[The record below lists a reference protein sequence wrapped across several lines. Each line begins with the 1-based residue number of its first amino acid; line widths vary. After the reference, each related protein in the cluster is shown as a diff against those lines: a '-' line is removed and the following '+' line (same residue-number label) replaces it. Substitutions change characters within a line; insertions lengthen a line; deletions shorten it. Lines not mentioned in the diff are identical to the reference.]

1 MNPLPRSGTPVFR
14 FTRFL
19 VAVVAALLI
28 VPLAVHAQSVPN
40 APTGLTAT
48 PGDGQVTLSW
58 DDPGDTT
65 ITGYQASSDDGTS
78 YSAISGSDANTIS
91 HTVDYLTNGTEY
103 SFKVRAVNEAGTGA
117 ASAAVSE
124 TPLIAAP
131 KNLGVTVGDG
141 QVTLGWDDP
150 DNSSISRYQVSSNGG
165 TSYSTISGSD
175 ADTVQYIKTGLTNGT
190 SYTFAVRAVNGAA
203 AFVWATPTAT
213 SEAVPAA
220 PSNLQASAGDGQVT
234 LSWADPDD
242 TTITGY
248 QVSSDDGTSYSA
260 ISGSD
265 ANTISHT
272 VDDLTNGTEY
282 SFKVRAV
289 NVSGT
294 GAPATVTATPLFAAP
309 RNLGVTVGDEQVELR
324 WADPDNDSIDS
335 YEVSSDGGTSY
346 SEISGS
352 DEDTTSHTVTGLTNG
367 TSYSFAVRAVNGAAA
382 TVSATPTA
390 TSETVPAAPSILQ
403 ASPGG
408 GQVTLSWTNPN
419 NNSIS
424 FYQVSSD
431 GGTNYDPIEE
441 SDAATTSHTVVGLTG
456 GAEHSF
462 AVRAVNEK
470 GTGAAATE
478 TETPLFAAPTNLG
491 AAVGDGQVTLGWDD
505 PDNDNISGYEVSSND
520 GANYST
526 ISGSDEDTTSHTV
539 TGLTN
544 ATSYSFAVRAVKAS
558 VTGVAATVSA
568 TPTVPSVAVPAAPT
582 DLTAEAGDTQATLS
596 WVDPGNTT
604 ITGYQVSSNGGTSY
618 GEISG
623 SDANTISHTV
633 TGLTNG
639 TEYSFAVRA
648 VNEAGTGAPATV
660 TATPLFAAPKKL
672 GSAAG
677 DGQVTLRWDDPGD
690 TTITG
695 YEVSS
700 EAGLWG
706 YSVISGSGAS
716 TTSHTV
722 TGLTNGTHYTFA
734 VRAVN
739 GAAAFVWA
747 TPTVTSVAVP
757 AAPTTLEATAGGG
770 QVTLSW
776 PHPGDTTITGYQYSQ
791 DGGTRFRVAYRS
803 DEDTT
808 SHVARLLT
816 GGTEYSFLVR
826 AVNEAG
832 TGAWSDPAVSA
843 TPKFKAPKNLG
854 ATVGDGQVTLSWDD
868 PVPSND
874 NISFYQ
880 VSSNGGTSYSAISN
894 SDANTISH
902 TVTGLTNGTEY
913 SFKVRAVNASVSVI
927 GVEATVSAT
936 PTVPSVAVPAAP
948 SNLRVTN
955 GDGQATLYWNNPPS
969 NSNISS
975 YELSSDGGTTY
986 SAISGSGASTTSHTV
1001 TGLTNWTS
1009 YYFALRAVNEAGTGA
1024 PATLPPRYPGD
1035 AHPGYAHPGY
1045 APTAQPGSFT
1055 ANPLHE
1061 RVELSWTAP
1070 DDIEETPINGYK
1082 LRKKRRDK
1090 SEWGSEYT
1098 FVFSYTTEY
1107 DLDNEKTYD
1116 YKLRTFNDFGFGPY
1130 ITLSTKPVPKKPEQP
1145 TGLTVVAGDGEV
1157 ALTWDAPDDRHE
1169 NIDYYRLSRY
1179 VGDPNPRSISGD
1191 VVEKL
1196 RWHEKTIYYTQQ
1208 YLTNGKEYEISLLAE
1223 NSAGDSDPSVRAAA
1237 VTPLFKAPSNLQ
1249 ASPGYGEVALSW
1261 TNAVM
1266 TWESLR
1272 NSTFSGFDVS
1282 SDGGTSYS
1290 TIEGSD
1296 EKSFYGWNDSIAT
1309 TNSHTVENL
1318 TGGTEYSFAVR
1329 AVNGKSTGLVITTP
1343 RFAAPTNL
1351 GFTVGDG
1358 QVTLDWDN
1366 PSNSNISRYQ
1376 VSIDGGAFD
1385 DIENSD
1391 AGTTSHTVTGLTNGT
1406 EYSFAVRAVNDSLT
1420 GAAATVSATPTV
1432 TNEAVPDAP
1441 TELTATAGDG
1451 QVALSWVGP
1460 SNSSIDSY
1468 EVSSDGGTTYSEI
1481 SDSDEDTTSHT
1492 VTDLTNG
1499 TEYSFGV
1506 RAVNEAGTGA
1516 PATATA
1522 TPLFAAPTDLQASPG
1537 GGQVTLSWT
1546 DPGNDDISRYEVS
1559 SDGGEFEDIDGSN
1572 ASTTSHT
1579 VESLTGGT
1587 EYSFAV
1593 RARYGV
1599 ASALVTAT
1607 PLFAAPTGL
1616 TATAGDAQVTL
1627 SWDDPG
1633 NSSIS
1638 GYKVSIDGGA
1648 FEDIVHSDGGADTV
1662 QYIKTGLTNGTSYSF
1677 AVRAVN
1683 DSLTGAASA
1692 AVSATPRFA
1701 APTNLGVTVGDGQ
1714 VTLGWDDP
1722 SNSSISGYEL
1732 SIDIGEFDDI
1742 ENSGAT
1748 TTSHTVTGLTNGTS
1762 YTFGVRAVN
1771 GAAAWE
1777 SATPT
1782 VTNVAVPL
1790 APTSLQ
1796 ASAGDAQVTL
1806 SWADPG
1812 NSSITFYQVSSDGG
1826 TSYSAISDSG
1836 AATTSHTV
1844 TDLTNGTSYSFGV
1857 RAVNEAGTG
1866 APATATAKPL
1876 FAALTDLQASP
1887 GYGQVTLSWT
1897 DPVNDD
1903 ISGYQVSSD
1912 GGTNYSPISGSD
1924 VIIDTDANTI
1934 SHTVENLTGGTAYSF
1949 AVRARYGVASALET
1963 ATPLFAAPSNLRA
1976 TAGDAQVTLDWDDPS
1991 NSNISRYQV
2000 SIDGGEF
2007 GNIDGS
2013 GATTTSH
2020 TVESLANGTSYSFAV
2035 RAVNDSLTGAAA
2047 TVSATPLAVPLAPT
2061 SLEASAG
2068 DGQVTLS
2075 WDDPS
2080 NSSIS
2085 GYQLS
2090 IDGGEFD
2097 AIGGSGATTTSHTV
2111 ESLANGTA
2119 YSFVVRAVNAS
2130 GAGAASVAVSA
2141 TPLFAAPTNLGVA
2154 VGDGQVTLHWDD
2166 PENDNI
2172 SGYQLSIDGGEFDDI
2187 SDSDLIIDSDKNTIS
2202 HTVTGL
2208 TNGTS
2213 YTFGVRAVNG
2223 AAAWESATPTVTNVA
2238 VPDAPT
2244 NLEASPGDG
2253 QVTLRWDD
2261 PENDS
2266 ISFYQVSSDG
2276 GTSYSAISG
2285 SDLIIDTDTNTISHI
2300 VDDLTNGTTY
2310 SFGVRAVNEAGT
2322 GAPATDTATP
2332 LFAAPTNLEAFPNS
2346 GQVDLEWDTNDKVT
2360 DYMVDTKVTG
2370 TDVIYPSSLISASP
2384 DLTTTATIL
2393 ALTNGTRYTFRV
2405 VAVRRVVAVQSFLEI
2420 SEPSSVSATPVD
2432 DAEVEEQMEFE
2443 VSFDAAA
2450 YNADEGSGPVR
2461 VGVKLSPPAAE
2472 SLKIP
2477 IRVTPQGRTVPADY
2491 EVEGL
2496 DDEGKLTFEMND
2508 TTRSFTIKA
2517 TEQAEQDDNFHDV
2530 KVALGFGTLPA
2541 NVTKGAPSAATLTI
2555 IDAEGAVVRA
2565 RFRRLNDE
2573 SLSKHAL
2580 TIADV
2585 TNRAIG
2591 ARMDDPRGKQAA
2603 AYTLAGG
2610 STLYHT
2616 LRSNAQAL
2624 EDGTLTLDDVLAGS
2638 SFRLP
2643 LEAANDDMAGGGPV
2657 VWGRGDRQVLE
2668 STDSAF
2674 AWNGTVLTGQ
2684 LGIDTRLREDLLAG
2698 LALSRSIGEFDYTD
2712 GTGPAPA
2719 GGDYGSRMTSV
2730 HPYLGWLS
2738 PQGLTLWATVGYGRG
2753 EIEIED
2759 AQVRDGD
2766 PDYPVRRSDTT
2777 LKTAAAG
2784 GRGPLIAADS
2794 PIAGGTMALT
2804 VRSEVSWAQVDVEG
2818 DGGLIA
2824 QQTVNAWRL
2833 RLALEGSHEQAL
2845 ASGSSLTP
2853 SLELGLRHDGG
2864 DGITGA
2870 GIEIGGGLRYRH
2882 PATGLTVEGNGRVL
2896 TGQSNYQEW
2905 GLGGSLRL
2913 DPSAEGRGLSFS
2925 LFPAWGET
2933 ASGVDRLWDQDVA
2946 ELASDDTAANDS
2958 VPQMR
2963 LDGEL
2968 GYGFGAFGGRGLLTP
2983 YGGFA
2988 LADEGS
2994 RRYRIGIR
3002 FEIAPAFDLSFEG
3015 ARREPANDA
3024 AAEHRV
3030 MLRMQASW

>member
-78 YSAISGSDANTIS
+78 YSVIGGSDANTIS
-91 HTVDYLTNGTEY
+91 HTVDDLTNGTEY
-103 SFKVRAVNEAGTGA
+103 TFKVRAVNEAGTGA
-117 ASAAVSE
+117 ASAAVNE

-150 DNSSISRYQVSSNGG
+150 DNSSIGGYEVSSDGG
-165 TSYSTISGSD
+165 TSYSEISGSD
-175 ADTVQYIKTGLTNGT
+175 LIIDNDANTISHTVTGLTNGT

-203 AFVWATPTAT
+203 AFVPATPMAT

-220 PSNLQASAGDGQVT
+220 PSKLQASAGDGQAT
-234 LSWADPDD
+234 LSWDDPDD

-289 NVSGT
+289 NEAGT
-294 GAPATVTATPLFAAP
+294 GAPATVTATPLIAAP
-309 RNLGVTVGDEQVELR
+309 RNLGVTVGDGQVELR

-335 YEVSSDGGTSY
+335 YEVSSNGGTSY
-346 SEISGS
+346 SPISDS
-352 DEDTTSHTVTGLTNG
+352 DDETTDYTVTGLTNG

-382 TVSATPTA
+382 TVSATPTV
-390 TSETVPAAPSILQ
+390 TSVAVPAAPTDLTAEAGDTQ
-403 ASPGG
+403 A
-408 GQVTLSWTNPN
+408 TLSWTNPN

-441 SDAATTSHTVVGLTG
+441 SDAATTSHTVGELTG
-456 GAEHSF
+456 GAEYSF

-470 GTGAAATE
+470 GTGAAATK

-505 PDNDNISGYEVSSND
+505 PDNDNISGYEVSSNGGTSYSAIGGS
-520 GANYST
+520 GAST
-526 ISGSDEDTTSHTV
+526 TRHTV

-544 ATSYSFAVRAVKAS
+544 DMSYSFKVRAVNDS

-568 TPTVPSVAVPAAPT
+568 TPTVTSVAVPAAPSN
-582 DLTAEAGDTQATLS
+582 LQASAGDTQATLS
-596 WVDPGNTT
+596 WDDAGDTT
-604 ITGYQVSSNGGTSY
+604 ITGYQVSSDDGRNYSA
-618 GEISG
+618 ISG

-639 TEYSFAVRA
+639 TEYSFKVRA

-722 TGLTNGTHYTFA
+722 TGLTNDTDYDYTFA

-757 AAPTTLEATAGGG
+757 AAPSNLTATAGGG

-776 PHPGDTTITGYQYSQ
+776 VAPQNDDISGYQYSQ

-808 SHVARLLT
+808 SHVAKGLT

-854 ATVGDGQVTLSWDD
+854 AEVGDGQVTLSWVD
-868 PVPSND
+868 PDPSND

-936 PTVPSVAVPAAP
+936 PTTETSVAVPAAP

-955 GDGQATLYWNNPPS
+955 GNGQATLYWNNPP
-969 NSNISS
+969 NDADISF

-986 SAISGSGASTTSHTV
+986 SEISGSDEDTTSHTV

-1009 YYFALRAVNEAGTGA
+1009 YYFVLRAVNDAGTGA

-1179 VGDPNPRSISGD
+1179 VGDPIPRSISGD

-1196 RWHEKTIYYTQQ
+1196 RWNEKTIYYTQQ

-1358 QVTLDWDN
+1358 QVTLRWDDPEN
-1366 PSNSNISRYQ
+1366 DNISRYQ
-1376 VSIDGGAFD
+1376 VSIDGGTSYSTIGGSD
-1385 DIENSD
+1385 VIIDSD
-1391 AGTTSHTVTGLTNGT
+1391 ANTISHTVTGLTNGT
-1406 EYSFAVRAVNDSLT
+1406 TYSFAVRAVNDSLI

-1432 TNEAVPDAP
+1432 TNVELPDAPTELTATPGDGQVALSWVGPSNSSISFYQVSSDGGTSFPDINGSNANTTSHTVTGLTNGRSYSFGVRAVNEAGTGAPATVTATPLIAAPTNLGAAVGDGQVTLGWDDPGNSSISGCQLSIDGGEFDDISGSGASTTSHTVTGLTNGTAYTFAVRAVNGAAATVSATPTVTNVAVPDAP
-1441 TELTATAGDG
+1441 TELTATPGDG

-1468 EVSSDGGTTYSEI
+1468 EVSSDGGTSYSTI
-1481 SDSDEDTTSHT
+1481 IGSDVIIDSDANT
-1492 VTDLTNG
+1492 
-1499 TEYSFGV
+1499 
-1506 RAVNEAGTGA
+1506 
-1516 PATATA
+1516 
-1522 TPLFAAPTDLQASPG
+1522 
-1537 GGQVTLSWT
+1537 
-1546 DPGNDDISRYEVS
+1546 I
-1559 SDGGEFEDIDGSN
+1559 
-1572 ASTTSHT
+1572 
-1579 VESLTGGT
+1579 
-1587 EYSFAV
+1587 
-1593 RARYGV
+1593 
-1599 ASALVTAT
+1599 
-1607 PLFAAPTGL
+1607 
-1616 TATAGDAQVTL
+1616 
-1627 SWDDPG
+1627 
-1633 NSSIS
+1633 
-1638 GYKVSIDGGA
+1638 
-1648 FEDIVHSDGGADTV
+1648 
-1662 QYIKTGLTNGTSYSF
+1662 
-1677 AVRAVN
+1677 
-1683 DSLTGAASA
+1683 
-1692 AVSATPRFA
+1692 
-1701 APTNLGVTVGDGQ
+1701 
-1714 VTLGWDDP
+1714 
-1722 SNSSISGYEL
+1722 
-1732 SIDIGEFDDI
+1732 
-1742 ENSGAT
+1742 
-1748 TTSHTVTGLTNGTS
+1748 SHTVTGLING
-1762 YTFGVRAVN
+1762 R
-1771 GAAAWE
+1771 
-1777 SATPT
+1777 
-1782 VTNVAVPL
+1782 
-1790 APTSLQ
+1790 
-1796 ASAGDAQVTL
+1796 
-1806 SWADPG
+1806 
-1812 NSSITFYQVSSDGG
+1812 
-1826 TSYSAISDSG
+1826 
-1836 AATTSHTV
+1836 
-1844 TDLTNGTSYSFGV
+1844 SYSFGV

-1866 APATATAKPL
+1866 APAT
-1876 FAALTDLQASP
+1876 
-1887 GYGQVTLSWT
+1887 V
-1897 DPVNDD
+1897 
-1903 ISGYQVSSD
+1903 
-1912 GGTNYSPISGSD
+1912 
-1924 VIIDTDANTI
+1924 
-1934 SHTVENLTGGTAYSF
+1934 
-1949 AVRARYGVASALET
+1949 T
-1963 ATPLFAAPSNLRA
+1963 ATPM
-1976 TAGDAQVTLDWDDPS
+1976 
-1991 NSNISRYQV
+1991 
-2000 SIDGGEF
+2000 
-2007 GNIDGS
+2007 
-2013 GATTTSH
+2013 
-2020 TVESLANGTSYSFAV
+2020 
-2035 RAVNDSLTGAAA
+2035 
-2047 TVSATPLAVPLAPT
+2047 
-2061 SLEASAG
+2061 
-2068 DGQVTLS
+2068 
-2075 WDDPS
+2075 
-2080 NSSIS
+2080 
-2085 GYQLS
+2085 
-2090 IDGGEFD
+2090 
-2097 AIGGSGATTTSHTV
+2097 
-2111 ESLANGTA
+2111 
-2119 YSFVVRAVNAS
+2119 
-2130 GAGAASVAVSA
+2130 
-2141 TPLFAAPTNLGVA
+2141 FAAPTNLV
-2154 VGDGQVTLHWDD
+2154 
-2166 PENDNI
+2166 
-2172 SGYQLSIDGGEFDDI
+2172 
-2187 SDSDLIIDSDKNTIS
+2187 
-2202 HTVTGL
+2202 
-2208 TNGTS
+2208 
-2213 YTFGVRAVNG
+2213 
-2223 AAAWESATPTVTNVA
+2223 
-2238 VPDAPT
+2238 
-2244 NLEASPGDG
+2244 
-2253 QVTLRWDD
+2253 
-2261 PENDS
+2261 
-2266 ISFYQVSSDG
+2266 
-2276 GTSYSAISG
+2276 
-2285 SDLIIDTDTNTISHI
+2285 
-2300 VDDLTNGTTY
+2300 
-2310 SFGVRAVNEAGT
+2310 
-2322 GAPATDTATP
+2322 
-2332 LFAAPTNLEAFPNS
+2332 AFPNS

-2370 TDVIYPSSLISASP
+2370 ADVIYASSLISVRSEP
-2384 DLTTTATIL
+2384 TTTATIL
-2393 ALTNGTRYTFRV
+2393 ALTNGTQYTFRV
-2405 VAVRRVVAVQSFLEI
+2405 VVVRVVAVQSSLEI
-2420 SEPSSVSATPVD
+2420 SEPSSVSATPVN
-2432 DAEVEEQMEFE
+2432 DAEVEEQLEFE
-2443 VSFDAAA
+2443 VSFLQAA
-2450 YNADEGSGPVR
+2450 YEAREGGDPVR
-2461 VGVKLSPPAAE
+2461 VTVKLSNSAAGP
-2472 SLKIP
+2472 LKIP

-2491 EVEGL
+2491 AVEGL
-2496 DDEGKLTFEMND
+2496 VDGKLAFEVDDD
-2508 TTRSFTIKA
+2508 TQSFTIKA

-2530 KVALGFGTLPA
+2530 RVALGFGDLPEG
-2541 NVTKGAPSAATLTI
+2541 VTEGEPGTATVTI

-2591 ARMDDPRGKQAA
+2591 ARMDDPRGKRAA
-2603 AYTLAGG
+2603 AWTLAGG
-2610 STLYHT
+2610 STIHDALHAK
-2616 LRSNAQAL
+2616 AQAL
-2624 EDGTLTLDDVLAGS
+2624 EDGTLSLDDVLAGS

-2643 LEAANDDMAGGGPV
+2643 LGAANDDMAGGGPV
-2657 VWGRGDRQVLE
+2657 LWGRGDRQVLE

-2684 LGIDTRLREDLLAG
+2684 LGIDTRLRDDLLAG

-2712 GTGPAPA
+2712 GTGPTPA
-2719 GGDYGSRMTSV
+2719 GGDYGSQMTSV

-2777 LKTAAAG
+2777 LKTAAASAS
-2784 GRGPLIAADS
+2784 GPLMTDES
-2794 PIAGGTMALT
+2794 LIAGGTTTLMLKGEAS
-2804 VRSEVSWAQVDVEG
+2804 VAQVEVAGND
-2818 DGGLIA
+2818 DLIEK
-2824 QQTVNAWRL
+2824 QTVNANRL
-2833 RLALEGSHEQAL
+2833 RLALEGSHEQTL

-2853 SLELGLRHDGG
+2853 SLELGLRRDGG
-2864 DGITGA
+2864 DGITGG
-2870 GIEIGGGLRYRH
+2870 GIEIGGGLRYRD
-2882 PATGLTVEGNGRVL
+2882 PARGLTIEGNGRVL
-2896 TGQSNYQEW
+2896 AGQSDYREW

-2913 DPSAEGRGLSFS
+2913 DPGTGGQGLSFS
-2925 LFPAWGET
+2925 LTPAWGDT

-2946 ELASDDTAANDS
+2946 ALATDDTAVNDN

-2968 GYGFGAFGGRGLLTP
+2968 GYGFGTFGGHGLLTP

-2988 LADEGS
+2988 LAEEGS

-3024 AAEHRV
+3024 AAEHGV
-3030 MLRMQASW
+3030 MLRMQGSW